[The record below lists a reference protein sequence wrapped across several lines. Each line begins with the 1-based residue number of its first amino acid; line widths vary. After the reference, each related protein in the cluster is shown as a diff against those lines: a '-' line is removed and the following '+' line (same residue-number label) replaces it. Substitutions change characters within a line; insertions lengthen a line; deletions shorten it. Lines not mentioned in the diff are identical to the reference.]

1 MLSSTEHRHQ
11 TAGHRSPACNDQ
23 DFWETGVPRRKP
35 MKIKKNLVAAT
46 AAVLA
51 AGMALAG

>member
-1 MLSSTEHRHQ
+1 
-11 TAGHRSPACNDQ
+11 
-23 DFWETGVPRRKP
+23 

-51 AGMALAG
+51 AGMGAGRLRFQQRRQR

>member
-1 MLSSTEHRHQ
+1 
-11 TAGHRSPACNDQ
+11 
-23 DFWETGVPRRKP
+23 

-51 AGMALAG
+51 AGMALAGCGPSRRQR

>member
-1 MLSSTEHRHQ
+1 
-11 TAGHRSPACNDQ
+11 
-23 DFWETGVPRRKP
+23 

-51 AGMALAG
+51 AGMALALRFQQRRQR

>member
-1 MLSSTEHRHQ
+1 
-11 TAGHRSPACNDQ
+11 
-23 DFWETGVPRRKP
+23 

-51 AGMALAG
+51 AGCAGRLRFQQRRQR